1 MGTTDVNMGGK
12 WVKGVKRGGTA
23 GQGPLNS
30 HDPTT
35 GRREP
40 GDLVE
45 ISGHVRD
52 NYELCQW
59 IDNGDMVGVSTIV
72 DQ

>member
-1 MGTTDVNMGGK
+1 MSTWGASGSRDSRG
-12 WVKGVKRGGTA
+12 GGTA